1 MKRILVS
8 SLVLVADVA
17 WNVTATAA
25 SKVVPRVTAISSV
38 PAKEKNENKVVQLT
52 RTSVP

>member
-1 MKRILVS
+1 MS

-25 SKVVPRVTAISSV
+25 SKVVPKVIAICSV
-38 PAKEKNENKVVQLT
+38 PVKQKNVNRGVQLT
-52 RTSVP
+52 KTSVP